1 MIECQ
6 LKNLLECIEPMDPEK
21 VVEDKQFSLVLLGIR
36 ISNGNA
42 IVSAY
47 HILHLLDDFFVLLE
61 LSES

>member
-1 MIECQ
+1 M
-6 LKNLLECIEPMDPEK
+6 LECIEPMDPEK

-36 ISNGNA
+36 ISYGNA

-47 HILHLLDDFFVLLE
+47 YILQLSNDFFVLLE

>member
-1 MIECQ
+1 MIECE

-36 ISNGNA
+36 ISYGNA

-47 HILHLLDDFFVLLE
+47 YILQLSNDFFVLLE